1 MTFPTSESTKGA
13 RLPAGPRR
21 REPPVKM
28 TSIIEAVRRA
38 DGSAP
43 VQQLSPADLQV
54 ALARPG
60 AGVPYQYFGFN

>member
-1 MTFPTSESTKGA
+1 MSA
-13 RLPAGPRR
+13 RLRAGPRGK
-21 REPPVKM
+21 ESPVKM
-28 TSIIEAVRRA
+28 TSIVEAVRRA

-60 AGVPYQYFGFN
+60 AGVPYMYFGFN

>member
-1 MTFPTSESTKGA
+1 M
-13 RLPAGPRR
+13 
-21 REPPVKM
+21 KM
-28 TSIIEAVRRA
+28 TSIVEAVRRA

-60 AGVPYQYFGFN
+60 AGVPYLYFGFN